1 MQFIVSTGT
10 LLKQL
15 QSISGVVS
23 SNTILPIVECFLF
36 DIRKGELVLASTDL
50 ETSMIT
56 TIPVESKD
64 ACKVAIPAK
73 QILEILKNLPEQP
86 LTIKVE
92 KENFGVEISSENGRY
107 KLMGEDGDNFP
118 KITQQE
124 GSDEVKAASGV
135 ILRAITKTM
144 NAIGNDEMRPAMNG
158 LYFQMTPEGTH
169 FVATD
174 AHRLVKMTRTD
185 MTFKNSTSFIV
196 PRKSVAQLKMML
208 PNNDSEV
215 SIAHEKGNAFFRTE
229 SMQLVCR
236 LIDAKYPDYQAVIP
250 VDNPSCLTIEKEEL
264 MGTLKRVQIFAN
276 KTTHQVAFK
285 LAGSSLQISAQD
297 LDFSNEA
304 KETLTCEF
312 NGDDMEIGFN
322 SKFMLEMLNNV
333 DTKQIRLELSTP
345 TRAGVLTP
353 DVQEENESLLMLVM
367 PIMIN
372 NY

>member
-174 AHRLVKMTRTD
+174 A
-185 MTFKNSTSFIV
+185 
-196 PRKSVAQLKMML
+196 
-208 PNNDSEV
+208 
-215 SIAHEKGNAFFRTE
+215 IA
-229 SMQLVCR
+229 
-236 LIDAKYPDYQAVIP
+236 
-250 VDNPSCLTIEKEEL
+250 
-264 MGTLKRVQIFAN
+264 
-276 KTTHQVAFK
+276 
-285 LAGSSLQISAQD
+285 
-297 LDFSNEA
+297 
-304 KETLTCEF
+304 
-312 NGDDMEIGFN
+312 
-322 SKFMLEMLNNV
+322 
-333 DTKQIRLELSTP
+333 
-345 TRAGVLTP
+345 
-353 DVQEENESLLMLVM
+353 
-367 PIMIN
+367 
-372 NY
+372 